1 MIFSHCFAILKNISL
16 TYLEHLIQKKG
27 REHKL
32 NEVYSMLIIVSVYKK
47 RSFLKMTNLLK

>member
-32 NEVYSMLIIVSVYKK
+32 NEVYYSFCLQKK
-47 RSFLKMTNLLK
+47 EFFKDD